1 MKVFLVFFASLF
13 VTDLGAFCPLA
24 KVKENKEDAE
34 RLSRE
39 VEVMAG
45 WCEEMWIAVFTVF
58 TDVAEVKIE
67 VAARAQA
74 CHYVLKD
81 IHI

>member
-1 MKVFLVFFASLF
+1 MKVFFVFFASLF

-45 WCEEMWIAVFTVF
+45 FWMM
-58 TDVAEVKIE
+58 
-67 VAARAQA
+67 
-74 CHYVLKD
+74 
-81 IHI
+81 